1 MLLARKSFGF
11 VFRFSGRVHIFV
23 HKQNFQQNQTLLKT
37 WKLHCFFNCFNRVF
51 NIFSVDNC

>member
-1 MLLARKSFGF
+1 MARKSFGF